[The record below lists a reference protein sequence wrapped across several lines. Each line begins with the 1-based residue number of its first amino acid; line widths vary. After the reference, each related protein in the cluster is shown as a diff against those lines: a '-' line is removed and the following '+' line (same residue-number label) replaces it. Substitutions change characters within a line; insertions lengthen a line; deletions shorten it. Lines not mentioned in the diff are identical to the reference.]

1 MDAKKGREGTRLGLA
16 ELREAGGDGL
26 DGAVPLAQLDGPVA
40 RQGPDRRREAV
51 RREPDGERRDPPADV
66 VPRRGDGIGVPV
78 GELSHPGV
86 GEPSYRLVAADGRD
100 ELEGLAGEV
109 GVRRA
114 ERGLAAGGGH
124 VAPGGAS
131 AAGPSGQRPGVL
143 GDLSGVQQG
152 SDVPA
157 GPRGGEVEVARELHD
172 RHRPLLDHEPQD
184 ALAGRAVQVGPLG
197 RLAADAGR
205 GDGAGYGLGD
215 AQGSG
220 QRSPPGDSGPQGL
233 GHDDAPTGASI
244 LATVSLLNSFH
255 ATKVTL
261 PTLRRPVAGVV
272 PSPTLRAMPS
282 SPAVAVSG
290 LVKRYRGRAVVDG
303 LDLTAA
309 AGQVTA
315 VLGPNGAGK
324 TTTIECCEGLRRPDA
339 GTVRVLGLDPT
350 RDAGALRPRVGVM
363 LQDGGLPAAAPA
375 GQVLRHVAAM
385 YARPRDLPALSRD
398 LGLDAFAR
406 TPVRRLSGGERQRLA
421 LAVAV
426 VGRPQVAFLDEPSAG
441 LDPQARIAVWD
452 LVRDLRAAGT
462 AVVLTTHLMA
472 DAEAL
477 ADRVVIVDGGH
488 VVASGTVP
496 ELVGDGGGVEVTLRG
511 EPPADADAASS
522 LAAALAAALPALPG
536 GRPTVVALGPGRL
549 EVRTRPEPAVL
560 HAVTGWAVRAG
571 VVVDL
576 RPARRTLEDVFLE
589 LTGRSLR

>member
-1 MDAKKGREGTRLGLA
+1 M
-16 ELREAGGDGL
+16 
-26 DGAVPLAQLDGPVA
+26 
-40 RQGPDRRREAV
+40 
-51 RREPDGERRDPPADV
+51 
-66 VPRRGDGIGVPV
+66 
-78 GELSHPGV
+78 
-86 GEPSYRLVAADGRD
+86 
-100 ELEGLAGEV
+100 
-109 GVRRA
+109 
-114 ERGLAAGGGH
+114 
-124 VAPGGAS
+124 
-131 AAGPSGQRPGVL
+131 
-143 GDLSGVQQG
+143 
-152 SDVPA
+152 
-157 GPRGGEVEVARELHD
+157 
-172 RHRPLLDHEPQD
+172 
-184 ALAGRAVQVGPLG
+184 
-197 RLAADAGR
+197 
-205 GDGAGYGLGD
+205 
-215 AQGSG
+215 
-220 QRSPPGDSGPQGL
+220 
-233 GHDDAPTGASI
+233 
-244 LATVSLLNSFH
+244 ATVSLLNSFH

-261 PTLRRPVAGVV
+261 PPPRGPVAVLG

-290 LVKRYRGRAVVDG
+290 LVKRYRGRAVVVG
-303 LDLTAA
+303 LALTAA
-309 AGQVTA
+309 AGEVTA

-324 TTTIECCEGLRRPDA
+324 TTTIECCEGLRRPDD
-339 GTVRVLGLDPT
+339 GIVRVLDLDPI
-350 RDAGALRPRVGVM
+350 RDAKALRPQVGVM
-363 LQDGGLPAAAPA
+363 LQDGGLPAAVPA

-385 YARPRDLPALSRD
+385 YAQPRDLHALSRD

-522 LAAALAAALPALPG
+522 LAAALAATLPALPG

-560 HAVTGWAVRAG
+560 HAVTGWAVRTG